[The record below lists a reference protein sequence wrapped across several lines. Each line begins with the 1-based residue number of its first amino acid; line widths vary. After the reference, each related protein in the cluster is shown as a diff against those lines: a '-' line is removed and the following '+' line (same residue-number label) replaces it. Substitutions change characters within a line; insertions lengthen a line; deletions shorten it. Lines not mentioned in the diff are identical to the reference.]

1 MAKEIYSRNWDRMSF
16 EEQREYRDRKL
27 SYFVRTQLYPYS
39 PFYREAFDEAKVS
52 PEDIRGVDDL
62 RRLPFTYKADIAPSS
77 DDPYR
82 YERFILKPDAATMDE
97 YMPTLR
103 RAKMSLDRLL
113 KGEDFV
119 KKSQREE
126 YSPVHVQ
133 FTTGRTGLPTPIMY
147 ARSDMERMAEAGK
160 RILELAGFGT
170 EIDCEGAHI
179 LNAMPFAPHLG
190 FWMVAEGLDRAGI
203 LALHTGGGR
212 VMGTRRIIN
221 ATQSIKATGIIGMPG
236 YVYHLLLTAVEEES
250 DFSSVRL
257 VILAGERISK
267 GMKEKVS
274 EFLERLGAKDFR
286 IIGALGFTE
295 GRKSYS
301 ECAPETDTGYHVY
314 PDMDHFEIID
324 PETEDPVG
332 EGEDGELVYTC
343 LDGRGTC
350 VLRFRTGDYVKGGI
364 VYEPCPSCGRRAPR
378 LGSDITRY
386 GKDKGFSLTKLKGTL
401 VDQGAFF
408 SVLSTNPQVREWQ
421 VELNKSGGDPY
432 EVDEVD
438 VYAALAPGADP
449 EAVRQ
454 EMFAALLAATE
465 VKPNR
470 IEFLPIDELVER
482 LRVKG
487 GMKELHVVD
496 RRPEV

>member
-1 MAKEIYSRNWDRMSF
+1 MAREIYSRNWDRMSF

-27 SYFVRTQLYPYS
+27 SYFVRTELYPYS
-39 PFYREAFDEAKVS
+39 PFYRKVFDEAKLA
-52 PEDIRGVDDL
+52 PEDVRGVDDL
-62 RRLPFTYKADIAPSS
+62 RRLPFTYKADIAPSQ
-77 DDPYR
+77 DDLNR
-82 YERFILKPDAATMDE
+82 YERFVLKPDEEKIDE
-97 YMPTLR
+97 YMPAMSH
-103 RAKMSLDRLL
+103 AKMRFDRLF

-119 KKSQREE
+119 KKAMRDE
-126 YSPVHVQ
+126 YASVHVQ

-147 ARSDMERMAEAGK
+147 ARSDMERMAEAGR
-160 RILELAGFGT
+160 RILELAGLGT
-170 EIDCEGAHI
+170 KIDREGAVM

-190 FWMVAEGLDRAGI
+190 FWMATEALDRSGI
-203 LALHTGGGR
+203 LGLHTGGGR

-236 YVYHLLLTAVEEES
+236 YVYHLLTTAVEEKS
-250 DFSSVRL
+250 DFSSLHL

-267 GMKEKVS
+267 GMKEKIA
-274 EFLERLGAKDFR
+274 EFLEQLGAKDFY
-286 IIGALGFTE
+286 IVGVLGFTE
-295 GRKSYS
+295 ARKSYS
-301 ECAPETDTGYHVY
+301 ECVAEEDSGYHVY
-314 PDMDHFEIID
+314 PDMDYFEIID
-324 PETEDPVG
+324 PETEEPVG
-332 EGEDGELVYTC
+332 VGEDGELVYTC

-364 VYEPCPSCGRRAPR
+364 VYEPCPSCGRMVPR
-378 LGSDITRY
+378 IGSDISRY
-386 GKDKGFSLTKLKGTL
+386 GKDRGFSLTKLKGTL

-408 SVLSTNPQVREWQ
+408 SVLSKNPRIKEWQ
-421 VELNKSGGDPY
+421 VELSKAGGDPY

-438 VYAALAPGADP
+438 V
-449 EAVRQ
+449 
-454 EMFAALLAATE
+454 FAALVEGADVDAVREEIFSELQAATE

-470 IEFLPIDELVER
+470 IEFLPLDELVER